1 MSARAPGAPEPPEGP
16 APRQRPDARRA
27 AAWTFALVSA
37 GGVVMTLDVTVVN
50 VALAAIARDLGA
62 GLHQVQWTVS
72 AYSLAFG
79 ALLLTAGALSDRVGR
94 RSVFVAGI
102 TLFTLASALCGL
114 APDAGTLV
122 AARVAQGLGGAMVF
136 APALALIA
144 AVYEGAERQRAIA
157 TYAAIASAAGALGP
171 VVGGV
176 LVEWVGWRW
185 IFLVNIP
192 IGVGVVLGAMS
203 RMPALTPQDTSRRLD
218 VLGALLAVGMLLSL
232 HYPLVRGADVGWGSP
247 QVLVPALAGFVLLA
261 ALVASQRRPG
271 GMLDL
276 ELLRIPA
283 LSGAAVLGFLARMS
297 GLGVLVFTTLWL
309 QRTADG
315 SPLRVGL
322 QLLPLTGSLL
332 VVGLCMTWLQARVSA
347 AVLVAGGFVFQG
359 AGLGMLALATL
370 SGASSW
376 TGLGGLVLMGAGGAL
391 IFPPLM
397 GVAVGVV
404 PSERAGMASGL
415 TNACYPLGTATG
427 VAVFGA
433 VFSSRLTAMLSQ
445 ASLPRDVARHLR
457 TTVETGQF
465 DAIVPTFLPLA
476 HAAFGHAY
484 FAVCVVAAAVCLGG
498 AVLALHV
505 LSNLASRA
513 PRSARPDTSLSMKES
528 P

>member
-1 MSARAPGAPEPPEGP
+1 VSARLPEGSGAAP
-16 APRQRPDARRA
+16 ALVPPRGDARRA
-27 AAWTFALVSA
+27 ARWTFALVSA

-102 TLFTLASALCGL
+102 ALFTLASALCGL
-114 APDAGTLV
+114 APGPGALI
-122 AARVAQGLGGAMVF
+122 AARVAQGLGGSMVF

-144 AVYEGAERQRAIA
+144 AVYEGPARQRAIA

-171 VVGGV
+171 VVGGL
-176 LVEWVGWRW
+176 LVEWAGWRW

-192 IGVGVVLGAMS
+192 IGLGVILGALT
-203 RMPALTPQDTSRRLD
+203 RMPALTPQDTHRRLD
-218 VLGALLAVGMLLSL
+218 VLGALLAVGMLLAL
-232 HYPLVRGADVGWGSP
+232 HYPLVVGPDTGWRSP
-247 QVLVPALAGFVLLA
+247 QVIVPACAGAVLLV

-276 ELLRIPA
+276 ALLRIPA

-297 GLGVLVFTTLWL
+297 SLGVLVFITLWL
-309 QRTADG
+309 QGASGG
-315 SPLRVGL
+315 SPLQVGL
-322 QLLPLTGSLL
+322 RLLPLTGSLL
-332 VVGLCMTWLQARVSA
+332 VVGLFTARLQARFSA
-347 AVLVAGGFVFQG
+347 AGLVASGFALQ
-359 AGLGMLALATL
+359 GLGLLSLGAAALQGQEAL
-370 SGASSW
+370 
-376 TGLGGLVLMGAGGAL
+376 GLLGLVLLGTGGAVL
-391 IFPPLM
+391 FPPLM

-404 PSERAGMASGL
+404 PADRAGMASGL

-433 VFSSRLTAMLSQ
+433 VFSSRLGATLAAGS
-445 ASLPRDVARHLR
+445 PRAEAVPLVRAAL
-457 TTVETGQF
+457 ETGQ
-465 DAIVPTFLPLA
+465 AGLIEPALLPLA
-476 HAAFGHAY
+476 QAAFSHA
-484 FAVCVVAAAVCLGG
+484 FLSVCVAASGVCLVGV
-498 AVLALHV
+498 VLALRF
-505 LSNLASRA
+505 LPNPAARASRPA
-513 PRSARPDTSLSMKES
+513 VHEHSLSLKES

>member
-1 MSARAPGAPEPPEGP
+1 MSGQAPSGAQAAREHGTPPSVE
-16 APRQRPDARRA
+16 ARRLA
-27 AAWTFALVSA
+27 RWTFALVSA

-102 TLFTLASALCGL
+102 GLFTLASALCGM

-122 AARVAQGLGGAMVF
+122 AARVAQGLGGSLVF
-136 APALALIA
+136 APSLALLA

-185 IFLVNIP
+185 IFLVNVP
-192 IGVGVVLGAMS
+192 IGLGVVLGALT
-203 RMPALTPQDTSRRLD
+203 RMPSLRPQDISRRLD
-218 VLGALLAVGMLLSL
+218 GVGALLAIGLLLSI
-232 HYPLVRGADVGWGSP
+232 HYPLMRGPETGWGSP
-247 QVLVPALAGFVLLA
+247 QVLVPVCAGLLLLV

-297 GLGVLVFTTLWL
+297 SLGVLVFTTLSL
-309 QRTADG
+309 QRAADA
-315 SPLRVGL
+315 SPVRVGL
-322 QLLPLTGSLL
+322 RLLPLTGSLL
-332 VVGLCMTWLQARVSA
+332 VVGMCMTRLQARFSA
-347 AVLVAGGFVFQG
+347 AALVATGFALQG
-359 AGLGMLALATL
+359 AGLVVLALGA
-370 SGASSW
+370 SHSASSW
-376 TGLGGLVLMGAGGAL
+376 VGFCGLVLMGAGGAV

-404 PSERAGMASGL
+404 PADRAGMASGL

-433 VFSSRLTAMLSQ
+433 VFSSQLAARL
-445 ASLPRDVARHLR
+445 SLEPLPLDVARQLR
-457 TTVETGQF
+457 AAVETGQF
-465 DAIVPTFLPLA
+465 DTLAPTLLPLA
-476 HAAFGHAY
+476 HSAFSRAY
-484 FAVCVVAAAVCLGG
+484 VAVCGVAAAVCLGG
-498 AVLALHV
+498 AALALRV
-505 LSNLASRA
+505 LSNLATRA
-513 PRSARPDTSLSMKES
+513 PRPARPDASLSLKES